1 MLMHLQNT
9 CSAIFLFT
17 SAIFSDILVSFPLYT
32 ILLLQT
38 RLTYCLYGVGRN
50 ILRRA
55 NPLQR
60 TLEGVSPENRD
71 FFGRPGNGNER
82 SECHV
87 GPKKSI
93 I

>member
-17 SAIFSDILVSFPLYT
+17 SAIFSSTRTFSIVYT
-32 ILLLQT
+32 FLLLQT
-38 RLTYCLYGVGRN
+38 RCLTINVPVVYMALDVI
-50 ILRRA
+50 ILMRA

-71 FFGRPGNGNER
+71 LL
-82 SECHV
+82 
-87 GPKKSI
+87 GPLKVDI
-93 I
+93 FRAHPF